1 MSDNQPINGY
11 RELSQLD
18 IDTINLLKK
27 WGDEIGQFIR
37 TLELDPAID
46 QRWLE
51 VGKIDLQRGI
61 MSCVRAI
68 AKPTN
73 F

>member
-61 MSCVRAI
+61 MSFVRAI